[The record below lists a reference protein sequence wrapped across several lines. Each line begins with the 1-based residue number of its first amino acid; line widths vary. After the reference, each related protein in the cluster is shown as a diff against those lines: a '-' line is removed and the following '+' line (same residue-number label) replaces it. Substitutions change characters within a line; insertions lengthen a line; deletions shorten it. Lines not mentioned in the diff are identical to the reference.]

1 MTIAAGSRL
10 GPYEIERLIGAGG
23 MGEVY
28 RGRDPRLGRAVA
40 IKVLAPDLAADPEAL
55 ARFRR
60 EARAIA
66 ALSHPNIL
74 AIHDLGE
81 HAGRVFAVME
91 LLEGETLRDAIAA
104 GPLPLRRAAE
114 IAIAIAEGL
123 AAAHSR
129 GIVHRDVKPE
139 NVFLAAR
146 ETVKLL
152 DFGLARALPLGPAES
167 GSADRTLEGTV
178 PGVVLGT
185 VHYMSPEQA
194 RGEAVDERSD
204 IFSLGSVLY
213 EMLTGEKAF
222 PGATTPEVLA
232 GILRDEPA
240 ALGQPDRIPSEPA
253 RVLRHV
259 LEKTR
264 AARYQSASDLSFEL
278 RSLISSAADVGPAPA
293 APRDAGSLAI
303 LPFANSS
310 SDPELEYLSDGISES
325 LMNALSQ
332 VPDLKVIA
340 RNSAFR
346 YKGATADPAA
356 IARIL
361 GVRSIVTG
369 RVLQRGDRL
378 SVSVELVDARENRH
392 LWGEQYHRRLADLF
406 DIQEEISRDIAG
418 KLRSRLAGPA
428 GPGIKRYTEDVE
440 AYRLYLRGRYYWNK
454 RPQAEFSRAL
464 ECYQQAIELDP
475 TFALAFAG
483 IADYYG
489 SLGSWEFGVLPP
501 REAYPL
507 AKAAVERA
515 LALDD
520 SIPEAHSSM
529 GHLQLHYE
537 WNATA
542 AETAFGRALA
552 LNPTYTNAHHYL
564 SHLHLSCGRV
574 AESLAES
581 LRAIELDPLDQVL
594 QAHLAWHYVFAREY
608 DRAIAQCNRTQEMG
622 DNFWSYFFRGCA
634 FEQKGDLDAA
644 LQEFTEAKRRSPS
657 STFALTAAAHVHGLA
672 GRRTEALSERNELL
686 GRRFVPS
693 YDLAIIH
700 LGLGETEDALQS
712 LEQAHAERSTWM
724 AHLGLDP
731 RLDPLRGQPRFEQ
744 LVRRVG
750 LAA

>member
-1 MTIAAGSRL
+1 MTLAVGSRL
-10 GPYEIERLIGAGG
+10 GPYEVQGLLGTGG
-23 MGEVY
+23 MGQVY
-28 RGRDPRLGRAVA
+28 RARDPRLGRAVA

-55 ARFRR
+55 ARFQR

-81 HAGRVFAVME
+81 HEGRVFAVME

-114 IAIAIAEGL
+114 IAVAIADGL

-139 NVFLAAR
+139 NVFLDPR
-146 ETVKLL
+146 GGVKLL
-152 DFGLARALPLGPAES
+152 DFGLARALRIGRAAGE
-167 GSADRTLEGTV
+167 SADLTLEGTV
-178 PGVVLGT
+178 PGVILGT

-222 PGATTPEVLA
+222 PGETTAEVLA
-232 GILRDEPA
+232 SILRDEPA
-240 ALGQPDRIPSEPA
+240 GLQQPDRIPPEAA
-253 RVLRHV
+253 RLLRHV

-264 AARYQSASDLSFEL
+264 AARCQSASDLSFEL
-278 RSLISSAADVGPAPA
+278 RSLLPAAAHAGTAPA
-293 APRDAGSLAI
+293 AAGDVASLAI
-303 LPFANSS
+303 LPFVNSS

-346 YKGATADPAA
+346 YRGAAVDPAA
-356 IARIL
+356 VARTL

-406 DIQEEISRDIAG
+406 EIQEEISRDIAG

-464 ECYQQAIELDP
+464 ECYQQAIERDP

-489 SLGSWEFGVLPP
+489 SLGSWEFGGLPP
-501 REAYPL
+501 REAYPR
-507 AKAAVERA
+507 AKAAIERA

-520 SIPEAHSSM
+520 SIAEAHTSM
-529 GHLQLHYE
+529 GHLQLHYD
-537 WNATA
+537 WDAAA
-542 AETAFGRALA
+542 AEKSFRRALA
-552 LNPTYTNAHHYL
+552 LNPGHTNAHHYL

-581 LRAIELDPLDQVL
+581 LRCIAIDPLDQILV
-594 QAHLAWHYVFAREY
+594 AHLAWHYVFARDY
-608 DRAIAQCNRTQEMG
+608 DRAIEQCARTQGMG
-622 DNFWSYFFRGCA
+622 DSFWPYFFRGCA
-634 FEQKGDLDAA
+634 LEQKGDLDAA
-644 LQEFTEAKRRSPS
+644 LGEFTEAKRRSPS

-672 GRRTEALSERNELL
+672 GRREQALALREELL
-686 GRRFVPS
+686 GRHFVPS

-700 LGLGETEDALQS
+700 LGIDEKEEALQA
-712 LEQAHAERSTWM
+712 LEQAHDERSTWM
-724 AHLGLDP
+724 AYLGLDP
-731 RLDPLRGQPRFEQ
+731 RLDPLRNQPRFEQ
-744 LVRRVG
+744 LLRRVG

>member
-1 MTIAAGSRL
+1 MTLEPGQRL
-10 GPYEIERLIGAGG
+10 GPYEVEGLIGAGG

-40 IKVLAPDLAADPEAL
+40 IKVLAPDLTADPEAL

-81 HAGRVFAVME
+81 HEGRVFAVME

-146 ETVKLL
+146 GAVKLL
-152 DFGLARALPLGPAES
+152 DFGLARALSLGPAGS
-167 GSADRTLEGTV
+167 GSGDRTLEGTV
-178 PGVVLGT
+178 PGMVLGT

-222 PGATTPEVLA
+222 PGVTTPEVLA
-232 GILRDEPA
+232 SILRDEPA
-240 ALGQPDRIPSEPA
+240 ALGQPDRIPSETA

-278 RSLISSAADVGPAPA
+278 RSFISSAADVGPAPA

-303 LPFANSS
+303 LPFVNSS

-356 IARIL
+356 VARIL

-392 LWGEQYHRRLADLF
+392 LWGEQYHRRVADLF
-406 DIQEEISRDIAG
+406 EIQDEISRDIAG
-418 KLRSRLAGPA
+418 KLRSRLAPA
-428 GPGIKRYTEDVE
+428 APGIKRYTEDVE

-464 ECYQQAIELDP
+464 ECYQQAIERDP

-483 IADYYG
+483 VADYYG
-489 SLGSWEFGVLPP
+489 SLGSWEFGGLPP
-501 REAYPL
+501 REAFPL
-507 AKAAVERA
+507 AKAAIERA

-520 SIPEAHSSM
+520 SIPEAHTSM

-537 WNATA
+537 WDASG
-542 AETAFGRALA
+542 AEKSFSRALA
-552 LNPTYTNAHHYL
+552 LNPSHTNAHHYQ

-574 AESLAES
+574 AESLAAS
-581 LRAIELDPLDQVL
+581 LRAIEIDPLDQILV
-594 QAHLAWHYVFAREY
+594 AHLAWHYVFAREY
-608 DRAIAQCNRTQEMG
+608 DRAIEQCARTEEMG
-622 DNFWSYFFRGCA
+622 DSFWPYFFRGCVR
-634 FEQKGDLDAA
+634 EQKGDLDAA
-644 LQEFTEAKRRSPS
+644 LGQFIEANRRAPS
-657 STFALTAAAHVHGLA
+657 STFALTASAHVHGLA
-672 GRRTEALSERNELL
+672 GRRGQALALRDELM
-686 GRRFVPS
+686 GRRFVPA

-700 LGLGETEDALQS
+700 LGLDEPEDALRS
-712 LEQAHAERSTWM
+712 LEEAHAEQSTWM
-724 AHLGLDP
+724 AYLGLDP
-731 RLDPLRGQPRFEQ
+731 RLDPLRREPRFQQ